1 MGTDVRKLAYDGYPA
16 ARIFGCELRPE
27 YIALGHELFNDSPAS
42 CAIRFLSGNVFDMP
56 VSPSESEPSP
66 VPPGSLE
73 MVTDLT
79 QLHGKLTHIYA
90 GALFHL
96 FDEAVQRALAFRSA
110 LLLKRDT
117 GAVIFGR
124 HQGLEEAGMI
134 DDHLGRYVRVF
145 PILSPY

>member
-1 MGTDVRKLAYDGYPA
+1 
-16 ARIFGCELRPE
+16 
-27 YIALGHELFNDSPAS
+27 
-42 CAIRFLSGNVFDMP
+42 
-56 VSPSESEPSP
+56 
-66 VPPGSLE
+66 

-79 QLHGKLTHIYA
+79 QLRGKLTHIYA

-96 FDEAVQRALAFRSA
+96 FDEAVQRALAFRLA

-134 DDHLGRYVRVF
+134 DDHLARYVRVF
-145 PILSPY
+145 PILNQ